1 MINYLF
7 TKRPLT
13 FSLVWAGVILL
24 LGFSSFCQNLKQ
36 SWQTNKQ
43 LWENKQLTNYKFS
56 LKVECFCGEA
66 GASPALIEVR
76 EGATKSIIDIRTA
89 EPVEY
94 PFFSSYDT
102 IPKLFSLIELRLGKK
117 MDSFSVEYDATLGY
131 PKKISID
138 ESRNTADDE
147 LQIEVISFEILK

>member
-1 MINYLF
+1 MIDYLF
-7 TKRPLT
+7 TKHLVNYPL
-13 FSLVWAGVILL
+13 LWIGVILL
-24 LGFSSFCQNLKQ
+24 LGFSSFCQNHKQ

-43 LWENKQLTNYKFS
+43 SWQDKQIANYKFS
-56 LKVECFCGEA
+56 LKVQCFCGEA
-66 GASPALIEVR
+66 PASPVSIEVR
-76 EGATKSIIDIRTA
+76 NGVAKSIINIRTGD
-89 EPVEY
+89 PVEY